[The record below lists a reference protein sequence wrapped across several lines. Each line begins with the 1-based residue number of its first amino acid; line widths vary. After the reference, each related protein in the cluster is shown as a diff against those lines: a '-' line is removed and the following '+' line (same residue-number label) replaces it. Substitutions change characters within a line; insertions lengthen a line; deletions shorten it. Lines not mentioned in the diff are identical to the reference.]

1 MNINQKMLREI
12 LDYNLETGEMIW
24 INPSKYHQ
32 DLKGKIAGSAAMHH
46 SGKLYYNIQ
55 INGRKYKRSR
65 LAWMW
70 MTGSWPKDM
79 MDHIDGN
86 STNDAWCNL
95 READCLTNA
104 WNHKKRKKTSPL
116 PMGVRQAQSGK
127 YVARISCN
135 KKHITIGTFENP
147 EIAHQAYCKAR
158 RQYFGKFA

>member
-46 SGKLYYNIQ
+46 SGKLYHNIQ

-95 READCLTNA
+95 READCFTNS
-104 WNHKKRKKTSPL
+104 WNRKKRKKTSPL

>member
-1 MNINQKMLREI
+1 MSINQTMLKEL
-12 LDYNLETGEMIW
+12 LDYNLETGDMIW

-32 DLKGKIAGSAAMHH
+32 DLKGKIAGVATIAH
-46 SGKLYYNIQ
+46 SGKLYQNIQ

-79 MDHIDGN
+79 IDHVDGN
-86 STNDAWCNL
+86 SMNDAWCNL
-95 READCLTNA
+95 READCFTNA
-104 WNHKKRKKTSPL
+104 WNHKKRQKKSPL

-147 EIAHQAYCKAR
+147 EIAHQAYCEAR
-158 RQYFGKFA
+158 REYFGKFA